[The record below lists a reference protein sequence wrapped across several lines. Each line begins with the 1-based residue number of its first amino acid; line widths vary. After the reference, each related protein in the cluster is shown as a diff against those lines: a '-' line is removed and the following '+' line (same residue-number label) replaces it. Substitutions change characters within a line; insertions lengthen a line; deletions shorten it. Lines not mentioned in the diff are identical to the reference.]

1 MTWTVEKTEAMM
13 QEIGPHPGIELVA
26 VGEDMVECETIGTT
40 FWVADVSSVISGGS
54 IGVHAY
60 ELGDD
65 GDKALCGR
73 VKLGPCTVMQEGV
86 ERWRVNTERLE
97 RANVPCDECLEA
109 LRRNA

>member
-73 VKLGPCTVMQEGV
+73 V
-86 ERWRVNTERLE
+86 NTERLE